1 MRLGAW
7 VHMDEF
13 QPASPRGLDCQNMHI
28 YAYSDYYIHIR
39 QSVCPMNSYQRACEA

>member
-1 MRLGAW
+1 MTGFSDCAYL
-7 VHMDEF
+7 VF